1 MPTLS
6 RLPQIL
12 ERTRLS
18 KSTLRRM
25 IERGDFP
32 SPVRLTGMRAIA
44 WRDDEVSAWIESREP
59 KSPGND

>member
-1 MPTLS
+1 
-6 RLPQIL
+6 
-12 ERTRLS
+12 
-18 KSTLRRM
+18 M

-59 KSPGND
+59 KGPGND